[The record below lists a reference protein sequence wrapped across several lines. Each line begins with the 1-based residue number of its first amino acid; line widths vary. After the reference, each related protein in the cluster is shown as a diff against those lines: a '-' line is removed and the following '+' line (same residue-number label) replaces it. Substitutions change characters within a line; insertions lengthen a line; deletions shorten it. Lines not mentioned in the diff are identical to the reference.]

1 MRQINDGPKAELFA
15 ASETEFFLKT
25 ADVQVRFVADARGR
39 ATGLVRHRLG
49 RDIPAAKIK

>member
-39 ATGLVRHRLG
+39 ATGLVWHRLG